1 MKILQIIPAPEFMRG
16 EYRRQDVYDEIYA
29 IECRIAC
36 LALVEDDDGQRK
48 IKPVPYDCDVP
59 YQTNLEPESPFRW
72 LDEGEHLTELEE

>member
-16 EYRRQDVYDEIYA
+16 EYRRQDVYDEIYS

-36 LALVEDDDGQRK
+36 LALVEDDDGKQE
-48 IKPVPYDCDVP
+48 IMPVPYDCDDP
-59 YQTNLEPESPFRW
+59 YRTNLEPERPFRW

>member
-48 IKPVPYDCDVP
+48 IEPVPYDCDVL
-59 YQTNLEPESPFRW
+59 YGILKPEDPFRW
-72 LDEGEHLTELEE
+72 LYEGEHPEE

>member
-36 LALVEDDDGQRK
+36 LALVEDDDGKQE
-48 IKPVPYDCDVP
+48 IMPVPYDCDDP
-59 YQTNLEPESPFRW
+59 YRNLEPERPFRW